1 MGVLKSVFLQSAK
14 SKLAALLVKS
24 GLRGLKA
31 KLDVSEVGGTAFLGI
46 TKPVIK
52 AHGNS
57 DAKTMRSAI
66 RQARD
71 LANAGIIED
80 ITANID
86 SIKLKQESEEA

>member
-1 MGVLKSVFLQSAK
+1 MLGAM
-14 SKLAALLVKS
+14 LVKS
-24 GLRGLKA
+24 GLKGLKS
-31 KLDVSEVGGTAFLGI
+31 KLDVSEVGGTALLGI

-57 DAKTMRSAI
+57 DAKSIRSAI

-71 LANAGIIED
+71 LAQSGIIEE

-86 SIKLKQESEEA
+86 EIKL